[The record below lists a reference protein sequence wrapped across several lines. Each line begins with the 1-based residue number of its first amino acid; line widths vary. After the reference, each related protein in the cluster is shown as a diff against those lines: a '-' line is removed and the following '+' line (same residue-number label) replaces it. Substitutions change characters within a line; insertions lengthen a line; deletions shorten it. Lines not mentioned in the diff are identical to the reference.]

1 MARLRNDLELIK
13 LMRTQMLFVD
23 DPELASPNSKLERI
37 RQFIDSYNDTNQD
50 TVEFAPELK
59 IVIERIL
66 DGKRPVKLVYLTD
79 FEGEAEPAD
88 GID

>member
-1 MARLRNDLELIK
+1 MARLRNDLELIE
-13 LMRTQMLFVD
+13 LMRTKMLFVD
-23 DPELASPNSKLERI
+23 DPSLNSAEAKLQRI
-37 RQFIDSYNDTNQD
+37 AAFIDDYNNTNQD

-79 FEGEAEPAD
+79 FDGEAEPAESEA
-88 GID
+88 